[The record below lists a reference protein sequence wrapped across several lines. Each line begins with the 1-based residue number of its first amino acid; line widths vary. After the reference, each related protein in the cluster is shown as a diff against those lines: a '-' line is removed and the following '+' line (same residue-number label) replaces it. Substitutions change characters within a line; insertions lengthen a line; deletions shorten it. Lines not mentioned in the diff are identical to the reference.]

1 VFRLTRTSLHQL
13 TDLSKYATTPLLPC
27 PSKMISDHSS
37 SVDNRERSSTQTR
50 TSRPLAKFNPT
61 IREGENRHHSLVSM
75 RTFYAF
81 GARSASVSSPS
92 TYRSCSFISQ
102 GQTYASPLSS
112 PFLAARA
119 TSYLPRSSTSSS
131 VHDSGQY
138 GSRWYQTHSYWPQ
151 SSGWNYRT
159 NRPKY
164 SSSDVHI
171 SLVARQLNPTRR
183 SRSPVPLANY
193 TPSIKSPVDHF
204 DLSDVE
210 RKHTVRHNPLT
221 AVPAVSAV
229 EDANKHMTV
238 REQHRNL
245 DHPSASKV
253 TETSVVKNE
262 MTAENLAELTTL
274 RELNKLLAA
283 EVQQLTTLLREKERN
298 EQDLK
303 RKILES
309 EAEATVWRKKYEM
322 QKPTI
327 IEIRENDGGIDLSAD
342 LIDQLD
348 SAAEKLSR
356 FNAVKD
362 LKQLQ
367 NEMETA
373 LKEIRDK

>member
-1 VFRLTRTSLHQL
+1 MESAHVFRLTRTSLHQL
-13 TDLSKYATTPLLPC
+13 TDLSKYATTPLLPSA
-27 PSKMISDHSS
+27 SKMISDHSPR
-37 SVDNRERSSTQTR
+37 VDNHERFSTQTR

-61 IREGENRHHSLVSM
+61 IRCREGETRHHSLVSM

-102 GQTYASPLSS
+102 GQTYASSFYS

-119 TSYLPRSSTSSS
+119 TSYFPRSSTSSS

-138 GSRWYQTHSYWPQ
+138 GNRWYQPHSYSPH
-151 SSGWNYRT
+151 SSGWNWRT

-164 SSSDVHI
+164 SSSGAHI
-171 SLVARQLNPTRR
+171 SLVARQL
-183 SRSPVPLANY
+183 VA
-193 TPSIKSPVDHF
+193 HF
-204 DLSDVE
+204 DLSDLE
-210 RKHTVRHNPLT
+210 KKHTIRHNSLT
-221 AVPAVSAV
+221 AVPAPSAI
-229 EDANKHMTV
+229 EDAGKHMAV
-238 REQHRNL
+238 REEHRNL

-253 TETSVVKNE
+253 NETSVVKSE
-262 MTAENLAELTTL
+262 MAAGNLAELTTL
-274 RELNKLLAA
+274 REQNKLLAA
-283 EVQQLTTLLREKERN
+283 EVQRLTALLREKERN
-298 EQDLK
+298 EQELK

-367 NEMETA
+367 VCFEVFASLGPILLE
-373 LKEIRDK
+373 KE